1 MGIVQAVMAIQKLSD
16 TIASQIAAGEVVD
29 RPVSVVKELIENAI
43 DAGGTEIR
51 VEIRGA
57 GKELIRVS
65 DNGVGI
71 PPDELELAVS
81 RHATSKLSRTEE
93 LFDIKTLGF
102 RGEALASIGSVSHMS
117 LVSRPAQV
125 DVAGKL
131 SVDGGHNSAVQ
142 ALAAPVGTEISI
154 EDLFYNV
161 PARLKFLRK
170 DITEAKHITGL
181 VTRYAMAYPHIRW
194 TLIQNGQVE
203 FQSTGSGNK
212 LEILQALFGTQ
223 EAKALMPLDFS
234 EKDLAI
240 DGFISDLSLTRS
252 SRKDITLFVN
262 GRWVQDPTLTA
273 AVIRAYNTMLMVGRY
288 PVVVLFLTVPTH
300 LVDVNVHPTK
310 AEVRFREQ
318 EQVFSGVQRAIRRGL
333 LAYTPIP
340 DLNSLNLWGKQT
352 SPTIPTQFDQNFE
365 VVPHGSASNSTLP
378 LNPETEARQ
387 EPLPGSHL
395 PLLRLVG
402 QVASTYLI
410 AEGPDG
416 LYLIDQHAAHE
427 RVLFDQMMAQARASM
442 IPSQRLVE
450 AVAIELSPDKA
461 GILEANLETMNS
473 LGFEIETFGPNTFLL
488 RSIPTIVDRGDP
500 KDAILAV
507 VDAFEEDETPLEH
520 EIQAKIAGR
529 VCKRMAIKGGQ
540 AMTETE
546 QRTLLLSLE
555 ASQSPRT
562 CPHGRPTMIHLSA
575 DLLERQFGR
584 RGAL

>member
-1 MGIVQAVMAIQKLSD
+1 MAIQKLSD

-43 DAGGTEIR
+43 DAGATEIR

-65 DNGVGI
+65 DNGSGI

-81 RHATSKLSRTEE
+81 RHATSKLSKTEE

-318 EQVFSGVQRAIRRGL
+318 DHVFNGVQRAIRRGL

-352 SPTIPTQFDQNFE
+352 TETIPTQFDQNFE
-365 VVPHGSASNSTLP
+365 VVPDGSASNAALP
-378 LNPETEARQ
+378 LNSEAEARQ
-387 EPLPGSHL
+387 EVLPGSHL

-540 AMTETE
+540 AMTEIE

-584 RGAL
+584 RGAR

>member
-1 MGIVQAVMAIQKLSD
+1 MTIKKLSD

-43 DAGGTEIR
+43 DAGASEIQ
-51 VEIRGA
+51 VEIQKA
-57 GKELIRVS
+57 GREFIRVS
-65 DNGVGI
+65 DNGEGI
-71 PPDELELAVS
+71 PHGELELAVS
-81 RHATSKLSRTEE
+81 RHATSKLSKTEE

-102 RGEALASIGSVSHMS
+102 RGEALASIGSVSH
-117 LVSRPAQV
+117 LTLISRQANE
-125 DVAGKL
+125 DVAANL
-131 SVDGGHNSAVQ
+131 IVDGGVNSPLQNVAV
-142 ALAAPVGTEISI
+142 AIGTEITV

-194 TLIQNGQVE
+194 SLTQDGNLE
-203 FQSTGSGNK
+203 FQSTGSKNR
-212 LEILQALFGTQ
+212 LEILQALFGTH
-223 EAKALMPLDFS
+223 ETKSLMPLNFS

-240 DGFISDLSLTRS
+240 EGFISDLSLTRS
-252 SRKDITLFVN
+252 NRKDITLFVN

-273 AVIRAYNTMLMVGRY
+273 AVIKAYNTMLMVGRY
-288 PVVVLFLTVPTH
+288 PVVVLFLTIPTN

-310 AEVRFREQ
+310 AEVRFRDQ
-318 EQVFSGVQRAIRRGL
+318 DHVFSGVQRAIRRGL

-340 DLNSLNLWGKQT
+340 DLNSLNLWGRQT
-352 SPTIPTQFDQNFE
+352 QAHIPTSFNEQWQAQTAE
-365 VVPHGSASNSTLP
+365 STQTP
-378 LNPETEARQ
+378 IGGEALATQQ
-387 EPLPGSHL
+387 EPLPGTHL

-402 QVASTYLI
+402 QVASTYLV

-427 RVLFDQMMAQARASM
+427 RVLFDQMMAQYRASTVSSQKLIDA
-442 IPSQRLVE
+442 IPV
-450 AVAIELSPDKA
+450 ELSPEKA
-461 GILEANLETMNS
+461 GILEANLATMAS
-473 LGFEIETFGPNTFLL
+473 LGFEIELFGPNTFLI

-507 VDAFEEDETPLEH
+507 VDAFEEDETPLEN
-520 EIQAKIAGR
+520 EAQARVAAR
-529 VCKRMAIKGGQ
+529 VCKGMAVKGGQ
-540 AMTETE
+540 SLTEPE
-546 QRTLLLSLE
+546 QRSLLLNLE

-575 DLLERQFGR
+575 NILERQFGR
-584 RGAL
+584 RGAR

>member
-1 MGIVQAVMAIQKLSD
+1 MTIKKLSD

-43 DAGGTEIR
+43 DAGASEIQ
-51 VEIRGA
+51 VEIHKA
-57 GKELIRVS
+57 GREFIRVS
-65 DNGVGI
+65 DNGEGI
-71 PPDELELAVS
+71 PHEELELAVS
-81 RHATSKLSRTEE
+81 RHATSKLSKTEE

-102 RGEALASIGSVSHMS
+102 RGEALASIGSVSH
-117 LVSRPAQV
+117 LTLISRQANE
-125 DVAGKL
+125 DVAAKL
-131 SVDGGHNSAVQ
+131 IVDGGVNSPLQNVAV
-142 ALAAPVGTEISI
+142 AIGTEITV

-194 TLIQNGQVE
+194 SLTQDGNLE
-203 FQSTGSGNK
+203 FQSTGSKNR
-212 LEILQALFGTQ
+212 LEILQALFGTH
-223 EAKALMPLDFS
+223 ETKSLMPLNFS

-240 DGFISDLSLTRS
+240 EGFISDLSLTRS
-252 SRKDITLFVN
+252 NRKDITLFVN

-273 AVIRAYNTMLMVGRY
+273 AVIKAYNTMLMVGRY
-288 PVVVLFLTVPTH
+288 PVVVLFLTIPTN

-310 AEVRFREQ
+310 AEVRFRAQ
-318 EQVFSGVQRAIRRGL
+318 DHVFSGVQRAIRRGL

-340 DLNSLNLWGKQT
+340 DLNSLNLWGRQT
-352 SPTIPTQFDQNFE
+352 QAPIPTSFNEQWQAQTAE
-365 VVPHGSASNSTLP
+365 STQTP
-378 LNPETEARQ
+378 IGGEALATQQ
-387 EPLPGSHL
+387 EPLPGTHL

-402 QVASTYLI
+402 QVASTYLV

-427 RVLFDQMMAQARASM
+427 RVLFDQMMAQYRASTVSSQKLIDA
-442 IPSQRLVE
+442 IPV
-450 AVAIELSPDKA
+450 ELSPEKA
-461 GILEANLETMNS
+461 GILEANLATMAS
-473 LGFEIETFGPNTFLL
+473 LGFEIELFGPNTFLI

-507 VDAFEEDETPLEH
+507 VDAFEEDETPLEN
-520 EIQAKIAGR
+520 EAQAKVAAR
-529 VCKRMAIKGGQ
+529 VCKGMAVKGGQ
-540 AMTETE
+540 SLTEPE
-546 QRTLLLSLE
+546 QRSLLLNLE

-575 DLLERQFGR
+575 NILERQFGR
-584 RGAL
+584 RGAR

>member
-1 MGIVQAVMAIQKLSD
+1 MAIQKLSD

-365 VVPHGSASNSTLP
+365 VVPDGTASNSALP
-378 LNPETEARQ
+378 FNPETEARQ

-529 VCKRMAIKGGQ
+529 VCKRMAIRGGQ

-584 RGAL
+584 RGAR

>member
-1 MGIVQAVMAIQKLSD
+1 MAIQKLSD

-43 DAGGTEIR
+43 DAGATEIR

-81 RHATSKLSRTEE
+81 RHATSKLSKTEE

-117 LVSRPAQV
+117 LVSRLAQV

-131 SVDGGHNSAVQ
+131 SVDGGHNSTVQ

-288 PVVVLFLTVPTH
+288 PVVVLFLSVPTH

-318 EQVFSGVQRAIRRGL
+318 DQVFSGVQRAIRRGL

-365 VVPHGSASNSTLP
+365 VVPDGSASNSALP
-378 LNPETEARQ
+378 LNSEAEAKQ

-540 AMTETE
+540 AMTEIE

-584 RGAL
+584 RGAR

>member
-1 MGIVQAVMAIQKLSD
+1 MTIKKLSD

-43 DAGGTEIR
+43 DAGASEIQ
-51 VEIRGA
+51 VEIHKA
-57 GKELIRVS
+57 GREFIRVS
-65 DNGVGI
+65 DNGEGI
-71 PPDELELAVS
+71 PHEELELAVS
-81 RHATSKLSRTEE
+81 RHATSKLSKTEE

-102 RGEALASIGSVSHMS
+102 RGEALASIGSVSH
-117 LVSRPAQV
+117 LTLISRQANE
-125 DVAGKL
+125 DVAAKL
-131 SVDGGHNSAVQ
+131 IVDGGVNSPLQNVAV
-142 ALAAPVGTEISI
+142 AIGTEITV

-194 TLIQNGQVE
+194 SLTQDGNLE
-203 FQSTGSGNK
+203 FQSTGSKNR
-212 LEILQALFGTQ
+212 LEILQALFGTH
-223 EAKALMPLDFS
+223 ETKSLMPLNFS

-240 DGFISDLSLTRS
+240 EGFISDLSLTRS
-252 SRKDITLFVN
+252 NRKDITLFVN

-273 AVIRAYNTMLMVGRY
+273 AVIKAYNTMLMVGRY
-288 PVVVLFLTVPTH
+288 PVVVLFLTIPTN

-310 AEVRFREQ
+310 AEVRFRDQ
-318 EQVFSGVQRAIRRGL
+318 DHVFSGVQRAIRRGL

-340 DLNSLNLWGKQT
+340 DLNSLNLWGRQT
-352 SPTIPTQFDQNFE
+352 QAPIPTSFNEQWQAQTAE
-365 VVPHGSASNSTLP
+365 STQTP
-378 LNPETEARQ
+378 IGGEALATQQ
-387 EPLPGSHL
+387 EPLPGTHL

-402 QVASTYLI
+402 QVASTYLV

-427 RVLFDQMMAQARASM
+427 RVLFDQMMAQYRASTVSSQKLIDA
-442 IPSQRLVE
+442 IPV
-450 AVAIELSPDKA
+450 ELSPEKA
-461 GILEANLETMNS
+461 GILEANLATMAS
-473 LGFEIETFGPNTFLL
+473 LGFEIELFGPNTFLI

-507 VDAFEEDETPLEH
+507 VDAFEEDETPLEN
-520 EIQAKIAGR
+520 EAQAKVAAR
-529 VCKRMAIKGGQ
+529 VCKGMAVKGGQ
-540 AMTETE
+540 SLTEPE
-546 QRTLLLSLE
+546 QRSLLLNLE

-575 DLLERQFGR
+575 NILERQFGR
-584 RGAL
+584 RGAR

>member
-1 MGIVQAVMAIQKLSD
+1 MTIQKLSD

-43 DAGGTEIR
+43 DARASEIR
-51 VEIRGA
+51 VEIRKA
-57 GKELIRVS
+57 GRELIRVS
-65 DNGVGI
+65 DNGEGI
-71 PPDELELAVS
+71 QPNELELAVS
-81 RHATSKLSRTEE
+81 RHATSKLSKTEE

-102 RGEALASIGSVSHMS
+102 RGEALASIGSVSHVR
-117 LVSRPAQV
+117 LISRPG
-125 DVAGKL
+125 DMEVAAKL
-131 SVDGGHNSAVQ
+131 TVDGGSNSPVQ
-142 ALAAPVGTEISI
+142 KVAAPQGTEITV

-194 TLIQNGQVE
+194 TLTQDDRLE
-203 FQSTGSGNK
+203 FQSTGSGNR
-212 LEILQALFGTQ
+212 LEILQSLFGTQ
-223 EAKALMPLDFS
+223 ESKSLMPLNFS

-240 DGFISDLSLTRS
+240 EGFISDLSLTRS
-252 SRKDITLFVN
+252 NRKDITLFVN

-273 AVIRAYNTMLMVGRY
+273 AVIKAYNTMLMVGRY
-288 PVVVLFLTVPTH
+288 PVVVLFLSIPTN

-318 EQVFSGVQRAIRRGL
+318 DQVFSGVQRAIRRGL

-352 SPTIPTQFDQNFE
+352 PPNIPVSFDENWEVQPAEPTPTEKTYN
-365 VVPHGSASNSTLP
+365 GSA
-378 LNPETEARQ
+378 AQQ
-387 EPLPGSHL
+387 EPLPGTHL

-402 QVASTYLI
+402 QVASTYLV

-427 RVLFDQMMAQARASM
+427 RVLFDQMMAQYRASM
-442 IPSQRLVE
+442 IPSQKLID
-450 AVAIELSPDKA
+450 AVPVELSPEKA
-461 GILEANLETMNS
+461 GILAANLEIMAS
-473 LGFEIETFGPNTFLL
+473 LGFEIEEFGPNTFLI
-488 RSIPTIVDRGDP
+488 RAIPTIVDRGDP
-500 KDAILAV
+500 KEAILSV

-520 EIQAKIAGR
+520 EAQARVAAR
-529 VCKRMAIKGGQ
+529 VCKGMAVKGGQ
-540 AMTETE
+540 LLSVDE
-546 QRTLLLSLE
+546 QRNLLLNLE

-575 DLLERQFGR
+575 NLLERQFGR

>member
-1 MGIVQAVMAIQKLSD
+1 MGIIQAVMAIQKLSD

>member
-1 MGIVQAVMAIQKLSD
+1 MTIKKLSD

-43 DAGGTEIR
+43 DAGASEIQ
-51 VEIRGA
+51 VEIHKA
-57 GKELIRVS
+57 GREFIRVS
-65 DNGVGI
+65 DNGEGI
-71 PPDELELAVS
+71 PHEELELAVS
-81 RHATSKLSRTEE
+81 RHATSKLSKTEE

-102 RGEALASIGSVSHMS
+102 RGEALASIGSVSH
-117 LVSRPAQV
+117 LTLISRQANE
-125 DVAGKL
+125 DVAAKL
-131 SVDGGHNSAVQ
+131 IVDGGVNSPLQNVAV
-142 ALAAPVGTEISI
+142 AIGTEITV

-194 TLIQNGQVE
+194 SLTQDGNLE
-203 FQSTGSGNK
+203 FQSTGSKNR
-212 LEILQALFGTQ
+212 LEILQALFGTH
-223 EAKALMPLDFS
+223 ETKSLMPLNFS

-240 DGFISDLSLTRS
+240 EGFISDLSLTRS
-252 SRKDITLFVN
+252 NRKDITLFVN

-273 AVIRAYNTMLMVGRY
+273 AVIKAYNTMLMVGRY
-288 PVVVLFLTVPTH
+288 PVVVLFLTIPTN

-310 AEVRFREQ
+310 AEVRFRDQ
-318 EQVFSGVQRAIRRGL
+318 DHVFSGVQRAIRRGL

-340 DLNSLNLWGKQT
+340 DLNSLNLWGRQT
-352 SPTIPTQFDQNFE
+352 QAPILTSFNEQWQAQTAESTQT
-365 VVPHGSASNSTLP
+365 PIGG
-378 LNPETEARQ
+378 EALATQQ
-387 EPLPGSHL
+387 EPLPGTHL

-402 QVASTYLI
+402 QVASTYLV

-427 RVLFDQMMAQARASM
+427 RVLFDQMMAQYRASTVSSQKLIDA
-442 IPSQRLVE
+442 IPV
-450 AVAIELSPDKA
+450 ELSPEKA
-461 GILEANLETMNS
+461 GILEANLATMAS
-473 LGFEIETFGPNTFLL
+473 LGFEIELFGPNTFLI

-507 VDAFEEDETPLEH
+507 VDAFEEDETPLEN
-520 EIQAKIAGR
+520 EAQAKVAAR
-529 VCKRMAIKGGQ
+529 VCKGMAVKGGQ
-540 AMTETE
+540 SLTEPE
-546 QRTLLLSLE
+546 QRSLLLNLE

-575 DLLERQFGR
+575 NILERQFGR
-584 RGAL
+584 RGAR

>member
-1 MGIVQAVMAIQKLSD
+1 MAIQKLSD

-43 DAGGTEIR
+43 DAGATEIR

-65 DNGVGI
+65 DNGIGI

-125 DVAGKL
+125 EVAGKL
-131 SVDGGHNSAVQ
+131 SVDGGDHSAVQ
-142 ALAAPVGTEISI
+142 ALAAPIGTEISI

-288 PVVVLFLTVPTH
+288 PVVVLFLSVPTH

-318 EQVFSGVQRAIRRGL
+318 DQVFSGVQRAIRRGL

-352 SPTIPTQFDQNFE
+352 AETIPTQFDQNFE
-365 VVPHGSASNSTLP
+365 VVPDGSASNSALP
-378 LNPETEARQ
+378 LNSEAEARQ

-540 AMTETE
+540 AMTEIE
-546 QRTLLLSLE
+546 QRTLLLNLE

-584 RGAL
+584 RGAR

>member
-1 MGIVQAVMAIQKLSD
+1 MTIKKLSD

-43 DAGGTEIR
+43 DAGASEIQ
-51 VEIRGA
+51 VEIQKA
-57 GKELIRVS
+57 GREFIRVS
-65 DNGVGI
+65 DNGEGI
-71 PPDELELAVS
+71 PHGELELAVS
-81 RHATSKLSRTEE
+81 RHATSKLSKTEE

-102 RGEALASIGSVSHMS
+102 RGEALASIGSVSH
-117 LVSRPAQV
+117 LTLISRQANE
-125 DVAGKL
+125 DVAAKL
-131 SVDGGHNSAVQ
+131 IVDGGVNSPLQNVAV
-142 ALAAPVGTEISI
+142 AIGTEITV

-194 TLIQNGQVE
+194 SLTQDGNLE
-203 FQSTGSGNK
+203 FQSTGSKNR
-212 LEILQALFGTQ
+212 LEILQALFGTH
-223 EAKALMPLDFS
+223 ETKSLMPLNFS

-240 DGFISDLSLTRS
+240 EGFISDLSLTRS
-252 SRKDITLFVN
+252 NRKDITLFVN

-273 AVIRAYNTMLMVGRY
+273 AVIKAYNTMLMVGRY
-288 PVVVLFLTVPTH
+288 PVVVLFLTIPTN

-310 AEVRFREQ
+310 AEVRFRDQ
-318 EQVFSGVQRAIRRGL
+318 DHVFTGVQRAIRRGL

-340 DLNSLNLWGKQT
+340 DLNSLNLWGRQT
-352 SPTIPTQFDQNFE
+352 QAPILTSFNEQWQVQTAESTQTPIGGE
-365 VVPHGSASNSTLP
+365 VLATQ
-378 LNPETEARQ
+378 Q
-387 EPLPGSHL
+387 EPLPGTHL

-402 QVASTYLI
+402 QVASTYLV

-427 RVLFDQMMAQARASM
+427 RVLFDQMMAQYRASTVSSQKLIDA
-442 IPSQRLVE
+442 IPV
-450 AVAIELSPDKA
+450 ELSPEKA
-461 GILEANLETMNS
+461 GILEANLATMAS
-473 LGFEIETFGPNTFLL
+473 LGFEIELFGPNTFLI

-507 VDAFEEDETPLEH
+507 VDAFEEDETPLEN
-520 EIQAKIAGR
+520 EAQAKVAAR
-529 VCKRMAIKGGQ
+529 VCKGMAVKGGQ
-540 AMTETE
+540 SLTEPE
-546 QRTLLLSLE
+546 QRSLLLNLE

-575 DLLERQFGR
+575 NILERQFGR
-584 RGAL
+584 RGAR

>member
-1 MGIVQAVMAIQKLSD
+1 MAIQKLSD

-43 DAGGTEIR
+43 DAAATEIR

-65 DNGVGI
+65 DNGAGI
-71 PPDELELAVS
+71 PPEELELAVS
-81 RHATSKLSRTEE
+81 RHATSKLSKTEE

-102 RGEALASIGSVSHMS
+102 RGEALASIGSVSHMN

-142 ALAAPVGTEISI
+142 SLAAPVGTEISI

-318 EQVFSGVQRAIRRGL
+318 DHVFNGVQRAIRRGL

-340 DLNSLNLWGKQT
+340 DLNNLNLWGKQT
-352 SPTIPTQFDQNFE
+352 TETIPTQFDQNFE
-365 VVPHGSASNSTLP
+365 VVPAGSASNSALP
-378 LNPETEARQ
+378 LNSEAEAKQ
-387 EPLPGSHL
+387 EALPGSHL

-450 AVAIELSPDKA
+450 AVAVELSPDKA

-540 AMTETE
+540 VMTEIE

-584 RGAL
+584 RGAR

>member
-1 MGIVQAVMAIQKLSD
+1 MTIKKLSD

-43 DAGGTEIR
+43 DAGASEIQ
-51 VEIRGA
+51 VEIQKA
-57 GKELIRVS
+57 GREFIRVS
-65 DNGVGI
+65 DNGEGI
-71 PPDELELAVS
+71 PHGELELAVS
-81 RHATSKLSRTEE
+81 RHATSKLSKTEE

-102 RGEALASIGSVSHMS
+102 RGEALASIGSVSH
-117 LVSRPAQV
+117 LTLISRQANE
-125 DVAGKL
+125 DVAAKL
-131 SVDGGHNSAVQ
+131 IVDGGVNSPLQNVAV
-142 ALAAPVGTEISI
+142 AIGTEITV

-194 TLIQNGQVE
+194 SLTQDGNLE
-203 FQSTGSGNK
+203 FQSTGSKNR
-212 LEILQALFGTQ
+212 LEILQALFGTH
-223 EAKALMPLDFS
+223 ETKSLMPLNFS

-240 DGFISDLSLTRS
+240 EGFISDLSLTRS
-252 SRKDITLFVN
+252 NRKDITLFVN

-273 AVIRAYNTMLMVGRY
+273 AVIKAYNTMLMVGRY
-288 PVVVLFLTVPTH
+288 PVVVLFLTIPTN

-310 AEVRFREQ
+310 AEVRFRDQ
-318 EQVFSGVQRAIRRGL
+318 DHVFSGVQRAIRRGL

-340 DLNSLNLWGKQT
+340 DLNSLNLWGRQT
-352 SPTIPTQFDQNFE
+352 QAPILTSFNEQWQAQTAESTQTPIGGE
-365 VVPHGSASNSTLP
+365 VLATQ
-378 LNPETEARQ
+378 Q
-387 EPLPGSHL
+387 EPLPGTHL

-402 QVASTYLI
+402 QVASTYLV

-427 RVLFDQMMAQARASM
+427 RVLFDQMMAQYRASM
-442 IPSQRLVE
+442 VPSQKLID
-450 AVAIELSPDKA
+450 AIPVELSPEKA
-461 GILEANLETMNS
+461 GILEANLATMAS
-473 LGFEIETFGPNTFLL
+473 LGFEIELFGPNTFLI

-507 VDAFEEDETPLEH
+507 VDAFEEDETPLEN
-520 EIQAKIAGR
+520 EAQAKVAAR
-529 VCKRMAIKGGQ
+529 VCKGMAVKGGQ
-540 AMTETE
+540 SLTEPE
-546 QRTLLLSLE
+546 QRSLLLNLE

-575 DLLERQFGR
+575 NILERQFGR
-584 RGAL
+584 RGAR